1 MNIALMLPCPVAIYD
16 KDGRTFISTMLPSA
30 LLEFYPD
37 AGIDNI
43 ASDVEKVALQI
54 VNEAK

>member
-1 MNIALMLPCPVAIYD
+1 MLPCPVAIYD